1 MLSLSQVLSFVATA
15 LYSGMWWLR
24 WVRTGQKKQM
34 WPMLGW
40 FSGLICVGSVA
51 GVVAWVAN
59 MQRNTLAQD
68 SMSPGITRRQT
79 YVLYA
84 QNSRWLAALFAFY
97 PVEFLCLIIPKL
109 MLLGRLASNAMRC
122 TIRGHCCSHPESAHD
137 CSAWHC

>member
-24 WVRTGQKKQM
+24 WVRTGQKNKM
-34 WPMLGW
+34 WLMLGW

-59 MQRNTLAQD
+59 TQRNTLAQD

-79 YVLYA
+79 
-84 QNSRWLAALFAFY
+84 
-97 PVEFLCLIIPKL
+97 
-109 MLLGRLASNAMRC
+109 
-122 TIRGHCCSHPESAHD
+122 
-137 CSAWHC
+137 